1 MAWLIGGLILIIV
14 EVMSGS
20 FYLLVLG
27 LAAFAGALASYFGA
41 SVIVQVMFASL
52 FAIVG
57 LVAVH
62 RWHTTRRELEKPE
75 RSLDI
80 GQTVTLVSWID
91 EPSRLARVSYRGSSW
106 NAYLVGD
113 ANASVNDVLY
123 ICGNRGSDLQVSR
136 SPKTN

>member
-41 SVIVQVMFASL
+41 SVIVQVIFARL

-80 GQTVTLVSWID
+80 GQTVTLV
-91 EPSRLARVSYRGSSW
+91 
-106 NAYLVGD
+106 
-113 ANASVNDVLY
+113 
-123 ICGNRGSDLQVSR
+123 
-136 SPKTN
+136 

>member
-52 FAIVG
+52 FAARAFEPCLSG
-57 LVAVH
+57 F
-62 RWHTTRRELEKPE
+62 
-75 RSLDI
+75 
-80 GQTVTLVSWID
+80 GQRD
-91 EPSRLARVSYRGSSW
+91 MA
-106 NAYLVGD
+106 
-113 ANASVNDVLY
+113 
-123 ICGNRGSDLQVSR
+123 
-136 SPKTN
+136 